1 MNKNKWYT
9 SVWAI
14 ATFMYFFFPVGIA
27 FLYLRLKEKYGK
39 YIAISKILYWT
50 GILWGGF
57 GLLILALS
65 ITTPTFTSEF
75 LIGLLVMFI
84 IPGGICFYFG
94 NKRKKKCEIY
104 NKYIKYAK
112 SRRNIEISTLCNL
125 VNEDYDTTLKNITDM
140 ISKDIID
147 AYIENDELIMKNFL
161 SSSNGMTYHQEIK
174 KETKIVKCKSCG
186 AKNTL
191 IAGKTKECEYC
202 GTLLQ

>member
-14 ATFMYFFFPVGIA
+14 ATFMYFFFPVGIT
-27 FLYLRLKEKYGK
+27 FWYIRLKEKHGK
-39 YIAISKILYWT
+39 YIAISKMLYWF
-50 GILWGGF
+50 GIFWGGF
-57 GLLILALS
+57 GLLYLGLT
-65 ITTPTFTSEF
+65 ITEPTFVSEY
-75 LIGLLVMFI
+75 LASGLVVFV

-94 NKRKKKCEIY
+94 NKRKKKCAIY

-112 SRRNIEISTLCNL
+112 SRRSIEIITLCNL

-147 AYIENDELIMKNFL
+147 AYIENDELIMKNNL
-161 SSSNGMTYHQEIK
+161 SSNDGITYHQEIK
-174 KETKIVKCKSCG
+174 RETKIVKCKSCG

-191 IAGKTKECEYC
+191 IVGKTKECEYC
-202 GTLLQ
+202 GSLLQ